1 MEGGLQPPCFL
12 RQCYSGLS
20 VCLIIIESLHN
31 IKTYTAPQSPGTLC
45 ILCEFN
51 VTSEAQGCE
60 ATITEEAM
68 THQTSTIIRD
78 VFNLTVISNGG
89 QGSTIEA
96 FDCISDLPT
105 GNFTI
110 RVREIECSGGIGLR
124 EFIHQ
129 HIRVTSTEAAQETEA
144 NTQAIGFSVAVG
156 VLSITGVLLLVML
169 IVVALTRKRKVIVK
183 GNYPARMRKG

>member
-1 MEGGLQPPCFL
+1 MLCYTLKVRLGSV
-12 RQCYSGLS
+12 YSGLS
-20 VCLIIIESLHN
+20 VCLIITESLRN

-51 VTSEAQGCE
+51 IITEAQGCK
-60 ATITEEAM
+60 ATIMEEAM

-78 VFNLTVISNGG
+78 VFNLTVIRDGG
-89 QGSTIEA
+89 QGSTSIEA

-110 RVREIECSGGIGLR
+110 RVTEIECSGGIGLR

-129 HIRVTSTEAAQETEA
+129 HIRVQGLDRQPDGKT
-144 NTQAIGFSVAVG
+144 N
-156 VLSITGVLLLVML
+156 
-169 IVVALTRKRKVIVK
+169 IV
-183 GNYPARMRKG
+183 